1 MTEEILQSDGAF
13 AVEETPAAPTPVSKK
28 RKSKLDRQ
36 ENIVAFLFIL
46 LPIIGF
52 CVFTIGAMAFSFMY
66 SFQDYNMLTGES
78 SPAGLKNYTD
88 LFTHIIYSKNFL
100 QSIGNTLILLIS
112 TPLSMMLGLG
122 LAGLLRLGNIKGA
135 KIFQVLY
142 YLPAVSSA
150 VAMNIV
156 WRYIFNNEFGII
168 NQILG
173 VKINWLSDE
182 TLIKIAIIFKNSLNG
197 MGGAMIMYLAGML
210 NIPKDYYEAADIDG
224 AGKFRQ
230 FISITF
236 PLITPMT
243 FYLLITGIIG
253 GLQSY
258 ADADVFAAGNQGAQ
272 TIVYFIWNRGINQSR
287 YGLASAASVLLAI
300 VIMAITLVQFKL
312 SNKWVYEE

>member
-1 MTEEILQSDGAF
+1 M
-13 AVEETPAAPTPVSKK
+13 VK
-28 RKSKLDRQ
+28 RKTSKLDRR
-36 ENIVAFLFIL
+36 ENIIAFLFIL

-52 CVFTIGAMAFSFMY
+52 CVFTIGAMAFSFVY
-66 SFQDYNMLTGES
+66 SFQNYNILTGES
-78 SPAGLKNYTD
+78 KWVEWKNYKD
-88 LFTHIIYSKNFL
+88 LFTHLMYSQNFF
-100 QSIGNTLILLIS
+100 QSIKNTLILLLS
-112 TPLSMMLGLG
+112 TPLSMLLGLC
-122 LAGLLRLGNIKGA
+122 LAGLLRLGDVKGA
-135 KIFQVLY
+135 KVFQVLY

-168 NQILG
+168 NLVLG

-182 TLIKIAIIFKNSLNG
+182 ALIKIAIILKNSLNG
-197 MGGAMIMYLAGML
+197 MGSAMIMYLAGML

-224 AGKFRQ
+224 AGKVRQ

-243 FYLLITGIIG
+243 FYLLITGLIG

-258 ADADVFAAGNQGAQ
+258 ADADVFAAGNAGAQ

-287 YGLASAASVLLAI
+287 YGLASAASVLLAA
-300 VIMAITLVQFKL
+300 VIMVITLIQFKL
-312 SNKWVYEE
+312 SDKWVYEE